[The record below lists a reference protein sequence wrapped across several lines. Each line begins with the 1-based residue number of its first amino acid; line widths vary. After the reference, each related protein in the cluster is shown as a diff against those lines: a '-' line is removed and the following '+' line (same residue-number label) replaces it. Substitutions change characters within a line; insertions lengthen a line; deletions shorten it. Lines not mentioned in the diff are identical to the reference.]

1 MIDQSINVEIKTKE
15 GTLGTLKIASTIN
28 SQLESYFC
36 DIESKKVKGMVLEN
50 IRKDQVLDILTPIQY
65 CVLPSH
71 LTDFFLLEETEYTFS
86 FISNSQFANDD
97 KLKVFDFLMDHSHG
111 KSEIYFS
118 HINDVW
124 IANVNFRSF
133 VGKTFIDIVYDGEKI
148 FNLMLEVRT
157 KKLDYDNE
165 YSQMIADLSKY
176 SSGLMFNINASL
188 YQNHILSNDL
198 KSSLYEYFMLLEY
211 LFRPENLPSVC
222 EYLSR
227 NLYSLL
233 ENTSE
238 LVPTPLA
245 SNIGAREI
253 AELSSNPHHISET
266 SDQYSIY
273 EFESRHYAPLMINE
287 IKYFDNIDTPENRFY
302 KYFLEF
308 IRDLIVK
315 LYRSNPGENQIKLSL
330 EKYYGIINSVL
341 SQRYFND
348 ISRLDYIPL
357 NSQVLQKKEGYREI
371 LQFYL
376 MFEFGLKIHFKDLT
390 DNFRGFQKELATI
403 YEIWGFFE
411 LNDIIDNLTDSK
423 IDFETFVDTD
433 NWSLRIAKGMV
444 IPYSKKLNIDNYEVN
459 LKLMYNYSFYHSNE
473 YGNGKLKSYSEQMDP
488 DNTLVIEC
496 NGITRLMHFDTKYK
510 LVDGKYNPDDI
521 RKMHA
526 YKDGINDSIG
536 AYVLYPGDNHY
547 DVVFNETDG
556 SFGSVGAFSLKPQRR
571 NNDQKERI
579 KRFIRETIRD
589 AIDYGLFDDGKVSN
603 HIRYAEDE
611 KLTYISSKDYGFRR
625 NI

>member
-1 MIDQSINVEIKTKE
+1 MVDQSINVEIKTKM

-28 SQLESYFC
+28 TQLESYFC

-50 IRKDQVLDILTPIQY
+50 IKKDHVLDISTPIQY
-65 CVLPSH
+65 CVLPLH

-97 KLKVFDFLMDHSHG
+97 KLKVFDFLMDHSQG
-111 KSEIYFS
+111 KSEFYFS

-148 FNLMLEVRT
+148 FNLMLEVRS

-176 SSGLMFNINASL
+176 TSGLMFNVNSSL

-198 KSSLYEYFMLLEY
+198 KSTLYEYFMILEY

-245 SNIGAREI
+245 SNIGASEI
-253 AELSSNPHHISET
+253 AELSANPHHISET
-266 SDQYSIY
+266 TNQYSIY
-273 EFESRHYAPLMINE
+273 DFKGKHYAPLMINE
-287 IKYFDNIDTPENRFY
+287 IKYFENIDVPENRFY

-315 LYRSNPGENQIKLSL
+315 LYRNNPRENQIKISL
-330 EKYYGIINSVL
+330 KKYYDIINSVL

-390 DNFRGFQKELATI
+390 DNFRGFQKELAKI
-403 YEIWGFFE
+403 YEIWGYFQ
-411 LNDIIDNLTDSK
+411 LIDIVDKLTDTKSG
-423 IDFETFVDTD
+423 FEDFVDID
-433 NWSLRIAKGMV
+433 KWSIS
-444 IPYSKKLNIDNYEVN
+444 ISNINYLDHFNKFDIDGNEVKV
-459 LKLMYNYSFYHSNE
+459 KLMYNHSFNHSNY
-473 YGNGKLKSYSEQMDP
+473 YGNGKLQSYSVQMDP
-488 DNTLVIEC
+488 DNTLIIEC
-496 NGITRLMHFDTKYK
+496 NGVTRLMHFDTKYK
-510 LVDGKYNPDDI
+510 LVDGNYNTDDI
-521 RKMHA
+521 RKMNA
-526 YKDGINDSIG
+526 YKDSINDSIG
-536 AYVLYPGDNHY
+536 AYVLYPGDKDDDNEI
-547 DVVFNETDG
+547 FKETDG
-556 SFGSVGAFSLKPQRR
+556 SFGSVGAFCLKPKK
-571 NNDQKERI
+571 NNDNQKKLI
-579 KRFIRETIRD
+579 KDFIYETIKG
-589 AIDYGLFDDGKVSN
+589 AIDFPLFDEFSN
-603 HIRYAEDE
+603 V
-611 KLTYISSKDYGFRR
+611 
-625 NI
+625 